1 MVAGDITEW
10 ETEMTEKEELESIL
24 ESEEIEA
31 EEDARMFDELEKK
44 HVEQFGY
51 GKFYRYFDLLRR

>member
-1 MVAGDITEW
+1 MVAGDIAEW
-10 ETEMTEKEELESIL
+10 EIRMTEEEEIISIL

-31 EEDARMFDELEKK
+31 KEDAEMFDELEKK
-44 HVEQFGY
+44 HVKQFGY